1 MENQKEMEPDTVAEN
16 KMGTMPINRL
26 LITMA
31 APMMLSMMIQAL
43 YNIVDSIYVA
53 QIEEY
58 ALTAVSLAFPFQ
70 NIMISVA
77 VGVGVG
83 VNAWLSKHL
92 GEKQPEKA
100 NQVALHG
107 MFLEFLVYILFLI
120 VGLVGIDAFMRAQTD
135 IPQIIDY
142 GNAYLRICVFCS
154 LGHFVQIGSER
165 LLMATGRTVYSMITQ
180 GSGAIINIIL
190 DPILIFGWFGL
201 PAMGIAGAAWAT
213 VIGQVSGAVLGLI
226 LNVKVN
232 PDVRL
237 NYKGFRVQFDVI
249 RRILSIGIP
258 SIIMA
263 SVGSVM
269 TFLMNKILMGFSSTA
284 TTVFGVYFKL
294 QSFAFMPIFGMNN
307 ALVPILGYNYGAR
320 NRERMIQSIKA
331 AMVYAVGIM
340 LLCMAVFQIIPDK
353 LLLLF
358 NASDHMLEIGVPA
371 LRRISLSYVFAGICV
386 VSGSVFQALGN
397 GLYSMFVSVARQLLI
412 LVPVAWLFSLTGNV
426 KLVWLA
432 FPIAELVSIGTSAF
446 FLRKIYRQK
455 IATVK

>member
-154 LGHFVQIGSER
+154 LGHFIQIGSER

-190 DPILIFGWFGL
+190 DPVFIFGVEPLGI
-201 PAMGIAGAAWAT
+201 PAMGLAGAAIAT
-213 VIGQVSGAVLGLI
+213 VIGQWIAAILAV
-226 LNVKVN
+226 
-232 PDVRL
+232 
-237 NYKGFRVQFDVI
+237 
-249 RRILSIGIP
+249 
-258 SIIMA
+258 
-263 SVGSVM
+263 
-269 TFLMNKILMGFSSTA
+269 
-284 TTVFGVYFKL
+284 
-294 QSFAFMPIFGMNN
+294 IFN
-307 ALVPILGYNYGAR
+307 
-320 NRERMIQSIKA
+320 IK
-331 AMVYAVGIM
+331 
-340 LLCMAVFQIIPDK
+340 
-353 LLLLF
+353 
-358 NASDHMLEIGVPA
+358 
-371 LRRISLSYVFAGICV
+371 
-386 VSGSVFQALGN
+386 
-397 GLYSMFVSVARQLLI
+397 
-412 LVPVAWLFSLTGNV
+412 
-426 KLVWLA
+426 
-432 FPIAELVSIGTSAF
+432 
-446 FLRKIYRQK
+446 
-455 IATVK
+455 